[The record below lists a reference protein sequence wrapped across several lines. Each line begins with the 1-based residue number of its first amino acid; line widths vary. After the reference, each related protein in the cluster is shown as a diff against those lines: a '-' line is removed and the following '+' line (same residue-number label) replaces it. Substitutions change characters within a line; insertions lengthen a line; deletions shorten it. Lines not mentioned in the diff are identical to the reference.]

1 MIKHVICIVLLSVG
15 VVMSMAYAQQGLQ
28 FLLTAHDWISN
39 VLTEIF
45 SGGQAGN
52 ITRELIALLAIPTIV
67 GIVLAIVY
75 WVVKRSWFPYF
86 MHYVWAVWLVQTA
99 ALIVLNQ

>member
-1 MIKHVICIVLLSVG
+1 MIKHIILIILLSIA
-15 VVMSMAYAQQGLQ
+15 VVMSMTYVSQGLQ
-28 FLLTAHDWISN
+28 FLLSAHDWIAN

-52 ITRELIALLAIPTIV
+52 VTRELIALLAIPLIV
-67 GIVLAIVY
+67 GIIFAIVY

-86 MHYVWAVWLVQTA
+86 MHYVWAVWLVQAA
-99 ALIVLNQ
+99 ALIVLSQ